1 MRTKIESSLIELGY
15 QLKDFGNHWRANAVY
30 RNGNNPSALMIYKDT
45 GVWRDFVENKTPMP
59 FRKLVELTL
68 NTKDINVISKYI
80 DLQNS
85 SEFEDKNYKKEI
97 LEMER
102 IYPNECL
109 KKLFPNFSFYEKRGI
124 DESVQKMYKCGL
136 ASAGKMYRR
145 IVFPIYNDNS
155 QIFGF
160 SGRKV
165 DDNTDTPKWK
175 HIGLKSNW
183 IYPAMIPDF
192 PEILDEVILVESIGD
207 SMALTQNEITNNLV
221 MFGLDC
227 SPKLLNFLVSRN
239 LKQIT
244 ISTNNDAESS
254 INRGLIAAIKVL
266 IKLSSFFDLDIIKI
280 KPPLM
285 NDFGDMQN
293 LKDPNIF
300 DQWKKSE
307 SLSIEDILKIVKENT
322 SEFNKAKLNKFLKKC
337 QNE

>member
-30 RNGNNPSALMIYKDT
+30 RNGNNPSSLMIYKDT

-59 FRKLVELTL
+59 FIRLVELTL
-68 NTKDINVISKYI
+68 NTKDVKIINKYVDI
-80 DLQNS
+80 QS
-85 SEFEDKNYKKEI
+85 STEIEDKNYKKEI

-165 DDNTDTPKWK
+165 DDNTDAPKWK
-175 HIGLKSNW
+175 HIGFKSNW

-192 PEILDEVILVESIGD
+192 PEIIDEVILVESIGD
-207 SMALTQNEITNNLV
+207 SMALTQNKITNNLV

-227 SPKLLNFLVSRN
+227 SPKLLNFLVSKN
-239 LKQIT
+239 LKQIV
-244 ISTNNDAESS
+244 ISTNNDADSS

-293 LKDPNIF
+293 LKDSNIF

-307 SLSIEDILKIVKENT
+307 PLSIEDILKIVKENT
-322 SEFNKAKLNKFLKKC
+322 SEFNKAKLNKFFKKC